1 MEVGTFAS
9 PVAVARALPIDCRQQ
24 LTPIRIGHGVH
35 LYLAGAHSA
44 HHELQFARKNR
55 ESKHVKLRRMAICAQ
70 LAESEQ
76 QMVEEQEAMSS
87 SSKCVLVVGAT
98 GGVGTTLFAFENF
111 LGPPIRFLQ
120 VSLTPTSFVQ
130 LTMCR
135 IAFGVNWLTG
145 LWNSGRQE
153 WFGRNWRSTIF
164 VEHIELQ
171 LWPCAPWVEESHL
184 QFASKQGKRQ
194 VQEVGV
200 LLYSVLDCMI
210 VKLRV
215 LRMFLVKFAVHN
227 LRRAFEPVAMC
238 AMSWEEAFANL
249 AANPGEY
256 GLRAGSRSPFCNG

>member
-145 LWNSGRQE
+145 L
-153 WFGRNWRSTIF
+153 
-164 VEHIELQ
+164 
-171 LWPCAPWVEESHL
+171 
-184 QFASKQGKRQ
+184 
-194 VQEVGV
+194 
-200 LLYSVLDCMI
+200 
-210 VKLRV
+210 
-215 LRMFLVKFAVHN
+215 
-227 LRRAFEPVAMC
+227 
-238 AMSWEEAFANL
+238 
-249 AANPGEY
+249 
-256 GLRAGSRSPFCNG
+256 